1 MSVLEP
7 ESLRPSEEKI
17 DPAERLEKAK
27 KLKEDGNAKFK
38 AEDLPGAR
46 KAYAEA
52 LRLTQKLPEGMT
64 LDAAVSLRRPV
75 QLNLALVCLRL
86 DPTEPFRAL
95 ELCEEVLEAEPENPK
110 ATYRKAKALLEL
122 GEEKEAEFEF
132 VRACKL
138 MPKDAT
144 VRKDLE
150 ALRKT
155 MRNEKAKEQA
165 TFQGLFEKNPGFAS
179 EGRVVDGQQ
188 RLTKADVDDIYFH
201 DGKENPYEGAERPQD
216 LASDF
221 QKKGCL
227 EDAAQA
233 WEVAMGRSAQDE
245 DWLSHFRYALEYGVL
260 LMDLNIDRLALRCF
274 NTVFERPVDES
285 QEENAK
291 PLRQHA
297 LLLKSIC
304 LLNESSDAQGEITE
318 CLEKWLEMSH
328 PGEHKLSPEE
338 RLLQLRQEGI
348 WTADTAVALG
358 LLQLLKGEDSV
369 AETFASAVVAEDKT
383 FFGAEARRS
392 TRWNML
398 GAVLANRGFPEQ
410 AIEVWRHALQ
420 CQPQYPRALV
430 NMAMSQLKCGSFL
443 AACASQA
450 QALKAS
456 PVWATEEIWV
466 QLEKEAMAQTNID
479 DLAEAVR
486 AHHINKVQELLEPH
500 ASHLDTT
507 QLKQG
512 PSEVLK
518 KMKLIK

>member
-7 ESLRPSEEKI
+7 DTLRPSEEKI
-17 DPAERLEKAK
+17 DPAERVEKAK
-27 KLKEDGNAKFK
+27 KLKEEGNAKFK
-38 AEDLPGAR
+38 TEDLPGAR

-52 LRLTQKLPEGMT
+52 LRLTQKLPED
-64 LDAAVSLRRPV
+64 LALEAAVSLRRPV

-86 DPTEPFRAL
+86 DPSQPMRAL
-95 ELCEEVLEAEPENPK
+95 ELCEEVLDAEPENPK

-150 ALRKT
+150 ALRKA
-155 MRNEKAKEQA
+155 MRKDKAKEQE
-165 TFQGLFEKNPGFAS
+165 TFQGLFQKSPGFAS
-179 EGRVVDGQQ
+179 EGRQTQQ
-188 RLTKADVDDIYFH
+188 RLTKQDVDDIYFH

-216 LASDF
+216 LASGF
-221 QKKGCL
+221 QKEGRL

-233 WEVAMGRSAQDE
+233 WEVAMGRSAQEE
-245 DWLSHFRYALEYGVL
+245 DWLSHFQYALEYGVL

-274 NTVFERPVDES
+274 NTVFERPVEES
-285 QEENAK
+285 LEESAK

-304 LLNESSDAQGEITE
+304 LLNESADAQAEITE
-318 CLEKWLEMSH
+318 CLQHWLQMAH
-328 PGEHKLSPEE
+328 KGEHQLSPEE
-338 RLLQLRQEGI
+338 RLLQLREQGT

-358 LLQLLKGEDSV
+358 LLQLLTGQDSV
-369 AETFASAVVAEDKT
+369 PETFASAVVAEDSS

-398 GAVLANRGFPEQ
+398 GAVLNNRGFHEQ

-430 NMAMSQLKCGSFL
+430 NMAMAQLKCGSFL

-486 AHHINKVQELLEPH
+486 ARRIEKVQELLEPH
-500 ASHLDTT
+500 AEHLDTT
-507 QLKQG
+507 NLE
-512 PSEVLK
+512 PPLEVLK
-518 KMKLIK
+518 KMKLLK